1 MLNPWF
7 GKILFLIGMIASIA
21 IRVPHDKISKETK
34 NIYSGKDAL
43 EKILL
48 LLMLLGGFLIP
59 FLYIFTSLLSFAD
72 HSLSPL
78 GFAGGAICL
87 FIYLWLFYRSHADLG
102 RNWSVSLEVRESH
115 KLIVSG
121 VYRNIRHPMYTA
133 IFIGMISQVF
143 LLANWIAGPA
153 GFLAFA
159 ILFVF
164 RLRREERMMSGEF
177 GKSYEEYCQ
186 RTKRLIPGVW

>member
-7 GKILFLIGMIASIA
+7 GKILFLIGMVASIA

-43 EKILL
+43 EKTLL

-78 GFAGGAICL
+78 AFAGGAICL
-87 FIYLWLFYRSHADLG
+87 IMYLWLFYRSHADLG

-115 KLIVSG
+115 ELIDSG

-133 IFIGMISQVF
+133 IFIGMISQAF